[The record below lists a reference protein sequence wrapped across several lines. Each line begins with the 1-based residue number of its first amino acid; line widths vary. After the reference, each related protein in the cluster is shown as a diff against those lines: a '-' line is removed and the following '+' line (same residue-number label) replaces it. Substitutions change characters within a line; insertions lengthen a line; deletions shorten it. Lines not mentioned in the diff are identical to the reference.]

1 MRKKSATPEE
11 AWAAIEELAQAQKR
25 IAKENAEGM
34 KELRKAQE
42 LTEKERRK
50 GEKERRE
57 GEKALR
63 EAQELTEKA
72 RREGEKE
79 RREGEKA
86 LREAQ
91 ERTEKARREGEK
103 ARREGEKERREGEKA
118 LREAQEKT
126 EKALRESQEKTE
138 KALRELS
145 KSLKESNQELTKN
158 LNAANGNF
166 NNKWGNFLENLVKG
180 DLVKL
185 LSKRNIKVDMVRSR
199 LVASDSSGKEVGE
212 FDVVAMNGK
221 EIVTVEVKTTLTK
234 AKVEKF
240 INKLKMFK
248 KYFSEH
254 RDKVLYGG
262 VAFLCEPESEEAE
275 SAAEYAEENGLFVIL
290 SPGGEG
296 NVTTMSNSKDFKPR
310 SF

>member
-1 MRKKSATPEE
+1 MAKRRSATPEE
-11 AWAAIEELAQAQKR
+11 AWAAIEELAQVQKR
-25 IAKENAEGM
+25 TAKENAEGM

-50 GEKERRE
+50 GEK
-57 GEKALR
+57 ALR
-63 EAQELTEKA
+63 EAQELT
-72 RREGEKE
+72 
-79 RREGEKA
+79 
-86 LREAQ
+86 
-91 ERTEKARREGEK
+91 
-103 ARREGEKERREGEKA
+103 EKERREGEKA

-126 EKALRESQEKTE
+126 EKTLRESQQKTE
-138 KALRELS
+138 KALR
-145 KSLKESNQELTKN
+145 ELTKN

-166 NNKWGNFLENLVKG
+166 NNKWGNFLESLVKG

-234 AKVEKF
+234 EKVEKF

-262 VAFLCEPESEEAE
+262 VAFLCEPQDEEAE

-296 NVTTMSNSKDFKPR
+296 NVTTLSNSKDFKPK

>member
-1 MRKKSATPEE
+1 MAKKSITYEE
-11 AWAAIEELAQAQKR
+11 VLASFKELANAQR
-25 IAKENAEGM
+25 
-34 KELRKAQE
+34 
-42 LTEKERRK
+42 
-50 GEKERRE
+50 
-57 GEKALR
+57 
-63 EAQELTEKA
+63 LTEKA
-72 RREGEKE
+72 RREGEK
-79 RREGEKA
+79 
-86 LREAQ
+86 
-91 ERTEKARREGEK
+91 
-103 ARREGEKERREGEKA
+103 
-118 LREAQEKT
+118 
-126 EKALRESQEKTE
+126 ALRESLRESQQKTE

-145 KSLKESNQELTKN
+145 KSLKESNRELTKN

-199 LVASDSSGKEVGE
+199 LVASDSTGKEVGE
-212 FDVVAMNGK
+212 FDLVAMNGK
-221 EIVTVEVKTTLTK
+221 EIVAVEVKTALTK
-234 AKVEKF
+234 EKVEKF

-262 VAFLCEPESEEAE
+262 VAFLCEPQDEEAE
-275 SAAEYAEENGLFVIL
+275 SAAKYAEENGLFVIL

-296 NVTTMSNSKDFKPR
+296 DFSTMSNSKDFKPK

>member
-1 MRKKSATPEE
+1 MAKRRSATPEE

-63 EAQELTEKA
+63 EAQERTEKE

-91 ERTEKARREGEK
+91 ERTEKARS
-103 ARREGEKERREGEKA
+103 EGEKA

-126 EKALRESQEKTE
+126 EKAL
-138 KALRELS
+138 
-145 KSLKESNQELTKN
+145 QELTKN

-166 NNKWGNFLENLVKG
+166 NNKWGKFLESLVKG

-199 LVASDSSGKEVGE
+199 LVASDSTGKEVGE

-234 AKVEKF
+234 EKVEKF

-262 VAFLCEPESEEAE
+262 VAFLCEPEDKEARG
-275 SAAEYAEENGLFVIL
+275 AAKYAEENGLFVIL
-290 SPGGEG
+290 SPGGEA
-296 NVTTMSNSKDFKPR
+296 NMSTLSNSKDFKPKP
-310 SF
+310 F

>member
-1 MRKKSATPEE
+1 MAKKSITYEE
-11 AWAAIEELAQAQKR
+11 VLASFKELANAQR
-25 IAKENAEGM
+25 
-34 KELRKAQE
+34 
-42 LTEKERRK
+42 LT
-50 GEKERRE
+50 
-57 GEKALR
+57 
-63 EAQELTEKA
+63 
-72 RREGEKE
+72 
-79 RREGEKA
+79 
-86 LREAQ
+86 
-91 ERTEKARREGEK
+91 EK

-126 EKALRESQEKTE
+126 EKALRESQQKTEKALRESQQKTE
-138 KALRELS
+138 KALRELA
-145 KSLKESNQELTKN
+145 KNLKESNQELTKN

-166 NNKWGNFLENLVKG
+166 NNKWGNFLESLVKG

-234 AKVEKF
+234 EKVEKF

-262 VAFLCEPESEEAE
+262 VAFLCEPQDEEAE

>member
-42 LTEKERRK
+42 RTEKA
-50 GEKERRE
+50 RRE

-63 EAQELTEKA
+63 EAQERT
-72 RREGEKE
+72 EKE

-91 ERTEKARREGEK
+91 ERT
-103 ARREGEKERREGEKA
+103 EKERREGEKA

-126 EKALRESQEKTE
+126 EKALQ
-138 KALRELS
+138 
-145 KSLKESNQELTKN
+145 QLTKN

-234 AKVEKF
+234 EKVEKF

-296 NVTTMSNSKDFKPR
+296 NVTTMSNSKDFKPK

>member
-1 MRKKSATPEE
+1 MAKRRSATPEE

-50 GEKERRE
+50 GEK
-57 GEKALR
+57 ALR
-63 EAQELTEKA
+63 EAQERTEKA

-103 ARREGEKERREGEKA
+103 ERREGEKERREGEKA

-126 EKALRESQEKTE
+126 EKALRASQEKTE

-145 KSLKESNQELTKN
+145 KSLKESNRELTKN

-166 NNKWGNFLENLVKG
+166 NNKWGNFLESLVKG

-262 VAFLCEPESEEAE
+262 VAFLCEPQDEEAE

>member
-1 MRKKSATPEE
+1 MAKRRSATPEE

-63 EAQELTEKA
+63 EAQERTA
-72 RREGEKE
+72 
-79 RREGEKA
+79 
-86 LREAQ
+86 EAQ
-91 ERTEKARREGEK
+91 
-103 ARREGEKERREGEKA
+103 
-118 LREAQEKT
+118 QKT

-138 KALRELS
+138 KALR
-145 KSLKESNQELTKN
+145 QLTKN

-166 NNKWGNFLENLVKG
+166 NNKWGNFLESLVKG

-234 AKVEKF
+234 EKVEKF

-296 NVTTMSNSKDFKPR
+296 NVTTLSNAKDFKPKA
-310 SF
+310 F

>member
-1 MRKKSATPEE
+1 MAKRRSATPEE

-50 GEKERRE
+50 GEK
-57 GEKALR
+57 ALR

-91 ERTEKARREGEK
+91 E
-103 ARREGEKERREGEKA
+103 
-118 LREAQEKT
+118 KT
-126 EKALRESQEKTE
+126 EKALQ
-138 KALRELS
+138 
-145 KSLKESNQELTKN
+145 QLTKN

-166 NNKWGNFLENLVKG
+166 NNKWGNFLESLVKG

-234 AKVEKF
+234 EKVEKF

-254 RDKVLYGG
+254 REKVLYGG
-262 VAFLCEPESEEAE
+262 VAFLCEPQDEEAE

-296 NVTTMSNSKDFKPR
+296 NVTTLSNSKDFKPR

>member
-1 MRKKSATPEE
+1 MAKKSITYEE
-11 AWAAIEELAQAQKR
+11 VLASFKELANAQR
-25 IAKENAEGM
+25 
-34 KELRKAQE
+34 
-42 LTEKERRK
+42 
-50 GEKERRE
+50 
-57 GEKALR
+57 
-63 EAQELTEKA
+63 LTEKA

-86 LREAQ
+86 LRES
-91 ERTEKARREGEK
+91 
-103 ARREGEKERREGEKA
+103 
-118 LREAQEKT
+118 
-126 EKALRESQEKTE
+126 LRESQQKTE

-145 KSLKESNQELTKN
+145 KSLKESNRELTKNLDESNRELTKN

-199 LVASDSSGKEVGE
+199 LVASDSTGKEVGE
-212 FDVVAMNGK
+212 FDLVAMNGK
-221 EIVTVEVKTTLTK
+221 EIVTVEVKTALTK
-234 AKVEKF
+234 EKVEKF

-248 KYFSEH
+248 KYFPEH

-262 VAFLCEPESEEAE
+262 VAFLCEPQDEEAE
-275 SAAEYAEENGLFVIL
+275 SAAKYAEENGLFVIL

-296 NVTTMSNSKDFKPR
+296 DFSTMSNSKDFKPK

>member
-1 MRKKSATPEE
+1 MRKKSVTPEE

-25 IAKENAEGM
+25 IAKENAQGM
-34 KELRKAQE
+34 KELRKTQE

-50 GEKERRE
+50 
-57 GEKALR
+57 
-63 EAQELTEKA
+63 
-72 RREGEKE
+72 
-79 RREGEKA
+79 
-86 LREAQ
+86 
-91 ERTEKARREGEK
+91 
-103 ARREGEKERREGEKA
+103 GEKA

-126 EKALRESQEKTE
+126 EKTLRESQQKTE
-138 KALRELS
+138 KALR
-145 KSLKESNQELTKN
+145 QLTKN

-199 LVASDSSGKEVGE
+199 LVASDSTGKEVGE

-221 EIVTVEVKTTLTK
+221 EIVTVEVKTALTK
-234 AKVEKF
+234 EKVEKF
-240 INKLKMFK
+240 INKLKIFK

-296 NVTTMSNSKDFKPR
+296 NVTTMSNSKDFKPKP
-310 SF
+310 F

>member
-1 MRKKSATPEE
+1 MAKKSITYEE
-11 AWAAIEELAQAQKR
+11 VLASFKELANAQR
-25 IAKENAEGM
+25 
-34 KELRKAQE
+34 
-42 LTEKERRK
+42 
-50 GEKERRE
+50 
-57 GEKALR
+57 
-63 EAQELTEKA
+63 LTEKA

-86 LREAQ
+86 LRES
-91 ERTEKARREGEK
+91 
-103 ARREGEKERREGEKA
+103 
-118 LREAQEKT
+118 
-126 EKALRESQEKTE
+126 LRESQQKTE

-145 KSLKESNQELTKN
+145 KSLKESNRELTKNLDESNRELTKN

-199 LVASDSSGKEVGE
+199 LVASDSTGKEVGE
-212 FDVVAMNGK
+212 FDLVAMNGK
-221 EIVTVEVKTTLTK
+221 EIVTVEVKTALTK
-234 AKVEKF
+234 EKVEKF

-262 VAFLCEPESEEAE
+262 VAFLCEPEDEEAE
-275 SAAEYAEENGLFVIL
+275 SAAKYAEENGLFVIL

-296 NVTTMSNSKDFKPR
+296 DFSTMSNSKDFKPK

>member
-1 MRKKSATPEE
+1 MRKKSVTPEE

-34 KELRKAQE
+34 KELRKTQE
-42 LTEKERRK
+42 RTEKERRK
-50 GEKERRE
+50 

-72 RREGEKE
+72 
-79 RREGEKA
+79 
-86 LREAQ
+86 
-91 ERTEKARREGEK
+91 
-103 ARREGEKERREGEKA
+103 RREGEKA

-138 KALRELS
+138 EALRELS
-145 KSLKESNQELTKN
+145 KNLKESNQELTKN

-199 LVASDSSGKEVGE
+199 LVASDSTGKEVGE

-221 EIVTVEVKTTLTK
+221 EIVTVEVKTALTK
-234 AKVEKF
+234 EKIEKF

-262 VAFLCEPESEEAE
+262 VAFLCEPQDEEAE

-296 NVTTMSNSKDFKPR
+296 NVTTMSNSKDFKPKP
-310 SF
+310 F

>member
-11 AWAAIEELAQAQKR
+11 AWAAIEELAQVQKR
-25 IAKENAEGM
+25 TAKENAEGM

-50 GEKERRE
+50 GEK
-57 GEKALR
+57 A
-63 EAQELTEKA
+63 
-72 RREGEKE
+72 

-91 ERTEKARREGEK
+91 ERTA
-103 ARREGEKERREGEKA
+103 
-118 LREAQEKT
+118 EAQQKT

-138 KALRELS
+138 KALR
-145 KSLKESNQELTKN
+145 QLTKN

-166 NNKWGNFLENLVKG
+166 NNKWGNFLESLVKG

-185 LSKRNIKVDMVRSR
+185 LGKRNIKVDMVRSR

-212 FDVVAMNGK
+212 FDLAAMNGK
-221 EIVTVEVKTTLTK
+221 EIVTVEVKTALTK
-234 AKVEKF
+234 EKVEKF

-296 NVTTMSNSKDFKPR
+296 NVTTMSNSKDFKPKP
-310 SF
+310 F